1 MKLRLALVLLVV
13 TVLPARGQTVRG
25 RLLEDGTDNA
35 IADAVIRLLAEDGA
49 TAAEVLTDPNGRF
62 ELRAREA
69 GRYRLQAVRIGYA
82 ASVSREL
89 DLEVNETLDVVFRLA
104 VRGVPLEPIRVTAS
118 SGLERGRDG
127 FARRHALGRGVFLTS
142 DSLRK
147 LGARQASDAFERVA
161 GLLVQRGPA
170 FSNPRILSL
179 QGWGCMVVFLNH
191 GTQVLGFTQSRN
203 SRLRVPGLVPM
214 PIRISSDDSMDAY
227 PIERIRG
234 IEIYREVAE
243 VPDEFRRSVRAD
255 LIWPIDNLGGC
266 GVAIIWTDDAW

>member
-1 MKLRLALVLLVV
+1 MIA
-13 TVLPARGQTVRG
+13 TVLPVRGQTVSG
-25 RLLEDGTDNA
+25 RLLEDGTDSP
-35 IADAVIRLLAEDGA
+35 IADAVIRMLSESGA
-49 TAAEVLTDPNGRF
+49 TVAEVLTDPAGRF
-62 ELRAREA
+62 QLKAKEA

-82 ASVSREL
+82 AAVSREL
-89 DLEVNETLDVVFRLA
+89 DLELNETLDVVFRLA

-127 FARRHALGRGVFLTS
+127 FERRRVLGRGVFLTT

-147 LGARQASDAFERVA
+147 LGARQASDAFESVA

-170 FSNPRILSL
+170 FSTPRIMSL

-214 PIRISSDDSMDAY
+214 PIRINSDDSMDAY

-234 IEIYREVAE
+234 IEIYREIAE
-243 VPDEFRRSVRAD
+243 VPEEFRRSVRAD

-266 GVAIIWTDDAW
+266 GIAIIWTDDAW